1 MIPPISS
8 SRPVPTVLVEL
19 ACPNTADTARAHAV
33 LLGLPDGSSSG
44 GASISVVIG
53 NTELRLRESAGADA
67 DGDAAFDAEG
77 DAAFDAE
84 HRVYFTVDDLAAARR
99 LLIRRGFPV
108 SDGQSDPG
116 PVGETTPLGIAEA
129 SGSEPIPVGDITGMD
144 HLVFAGDDRDRAV
157 ALFGGVFG
165 LDFRLDQ
172 PIGDAARQLFFRADD
187 LIVEVVTGIR
197 AADTPAPSAAASLWG
212 VAWRAPDIE
221 VTHARLSDAG
231 LDVSEIRA
239 GRKKGTRIFTVRE
252 RALGTRT
259 VVIGP
264 A

>member
-19 ACPNTADTARAHAV
+19 ACPNTADTARAHAA

-44 GASISVVIG
+44 GDSFSVVVG

-67 DGDAAFDAEG
+67 EGDAAFDTED

-116 PVGETTPLGIAEA
+116 PVGEMTPLGIAEA

-172 PIGDAARQLFFRADD
+172 PIGDAARQLFFRAGD

-197 AADTPAPSAAASLWG
+197 AADSPAPSAAASLWG
-212 VAWRAPDIE
+212 IAWRAPDIE